1 MCAYTDTSVSMYVYV
16 CMYVCMYVCVYV
28 CMYVCMCVCMYVCMC
43 ASFCLTQ
50 SYRYHLKYRHL
61 GADLLKDEVERAV
74 TSLHNPMRMRLRF
87 LVHSLSTPT
96 VETRQLGSNTAAQPA
111 VPMQLGVA
119 TTTHSG
125 VSIAGHM

>member
-1 MCAYTDTSVSMYVYV
+1 M
-16 CMYVCMYVCVYV
+16 YV
-28 CMYVCMCVCMYVCMC
+28 CMYVCMCAGC
-43 ASFCLTQ
+43 CLTQ

-119 TTTHSG
+119 TTAQSG